1 MDSTCTLTVPNS
13 SEEHG
18 QEVTDGMEHW
28 VTSSKSLEVDSWY
41 FAAMVFD
48 NPASGDKTLKIYL
61 DGELEGTINV
71 ETNIAPNHTDDDGLG
86 AVISDSK
93 VQTGTINGSGSSRT
107 NHFDGKMDEFRVTD
121 TARDSDWLKTRY
133 HSELGGATFIF
144 VDTIASTRDAW
155 TYRFCNC
162 YGNKVPGNFRICI
175 VDRLD
180 VKDISCESIRI
191 C

>member
-1 MDSTCTLTVPNS
+1 MYINGTKFFGGAWAGSYGWSGD
-13 SEEHG
+13 
-18 QEVTDGMEHW
+18 W

-93 VQTGTINGSGSSRT
+93 VQTGTINNFGSQRT

-133 HSELGGATFIF
+133 HSELFNIYLRRYNCT
-144 VDTIASTRDAW
+144 TRDTW

-162 YGNKVPGNFRICI
+162 YGNKAPGNFRINI
-175 VDRLD
+175 
-180 VKDISCESIRI
+180 IH
-191 C
+191 